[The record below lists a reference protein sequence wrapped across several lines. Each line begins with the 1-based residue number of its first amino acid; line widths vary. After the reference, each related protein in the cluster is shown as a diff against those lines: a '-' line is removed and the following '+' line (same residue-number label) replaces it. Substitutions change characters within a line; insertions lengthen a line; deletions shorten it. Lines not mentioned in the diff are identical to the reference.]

1 MVFIIILLSRRIKMS
16 KKTLGVIVGVNGAV
30 TTAAITIVG
39 LVAPDKAPVIQ
50 GIISAVSACVDGI
63 CLAFI
68 KNGALPNGQETEQKT
83 EQKTEEVK

>member
-1 MVFIIILLSRRIKMS
+1 MS

-30 TTAAITIVG
+30 TTAAVTIVG

-63 CLAFI
+63 CLVFI
-68 KNGALPNGQETEQKT
+68 KNGTLPNGALPNGALPNGQ
-83 EQKTEEVK
+83 KTEEVK

>member
-68 KNGALPNGQETEQKT
+68 KNGALPNGQETEQET